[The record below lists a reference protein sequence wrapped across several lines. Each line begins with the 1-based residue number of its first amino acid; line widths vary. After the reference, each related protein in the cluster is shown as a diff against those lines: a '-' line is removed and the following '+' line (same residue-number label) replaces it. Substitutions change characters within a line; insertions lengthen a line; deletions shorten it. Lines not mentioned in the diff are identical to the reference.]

1 MIQLSDDTPHGADL
15 AALLVGLS
23 PELAEAI
30 ANLARERDH
39 LVLLHEALLEI
50 ERAPSLEAR
59 LRVVVSA
66 IRQIG
71 FGRVVVV
78 VLGDGDQQ
86 PRTLV
91 SAGYAPDEE
100 RELLGRLAPTDV
112 WRRRM
117 PELERFRVSGSY
129 YVDGRD
135 PWVVAELTDRIPSG
149 LPAGDDPDW
158 SPADLLIVPLRGSD
172 GRIVASLFLDDPDD
186 RRRPTLTR
194 VRTVELFGQQV
205 ANLVEQALLV
215 DLAQRRAERLQRLQE
230 VGTALARSLDERAIC
245 HEIARQVARVV
256 AADGILLLQP
266 DLELGETR
274 TLLRLV
280 NGQETPRAPVPLAA
294 GIVADVARSGRPS
307 RVVDYDSATNPLAV
321 ADDAI
326 PEGAAAASVLAV
338 PMLMGIRLVGVL
350 VVYSRDAGRYS
361 VEDEEVLL
369 TIGAQAASALTNAR
383 LYTESETERRQS
395 EALSEVARAVS
406 ESLRLGEVLQLI
418 LRHALALLRGE
429 GAAVALREDD
439 YLHIVAAVGS
449 ASLTAGMHV
458 PVNASVAGG
467 VVTSGHYA
475 ITNDA
480 NAEPRSY
487 RATQRVAN
495 ISKTVT
501 VPLIT
506 ARGVIG
512 VIAVNNRDA
521 DFTDADARVLQR
533 LADQVA
539 VAIVNARLFED
550 VATATQEWRVA
561 FDAIPSGMLV
571 LDEEGRIARFNARAL
586 QLASVGN
593 DQTLLGRRFA
603 EAVMHEPSGDSPDA
617 PIVRALRDG
626 VTVRATVRSLRRGKV
641 FDLVASPH
649 PSGGAVVTF
658 DDVTE
663 LHALTERHRR
673 VVETSTDAIVITD
686 LSRRIAFANPAA
698 TELFARDGELVGT
711 PVDDLLAPGQQDAVR
726 DRERM
731 AIAGRPQRY
740 EAVIVRPDGDQ
751 RIVSVSTAPLRDVG
765 QVTGVVA
772 SLRDVTDERRARD
785 AVALSESRYRNLFE
799 SASDLIYTLDRTG
812 GITSANEA
820 ACRTIGLPASEVL
833 GRNVTLFI
841 APADLDAARGHFESA
856 MRGESRR
863 YESRLRRASG
873 EERLMS
879 VTNSPIRHGQE
890 VIGILGIARD
900 VTDDRARAEALAR
913 SEARYTRL
921 VESASDA
928 IMTVDEEGNF
938 TSVNKAMEVAT
949 GKARDQLLGRHFTLL
964 LDQSPDRDKL
974 WVVFAEALRGH
985 RHRGEF
991 RWFDARGQLRTGSIM
1006 SAPIVEGD
1014 RVTGGLAVVRD
1025 VTDEQTLLQQLLQ
1038 QEKLAAIGQLVSGVA
1053 HELNNPLAGIMAFSQ
1068 LLLASETM
1076 DSDQRQAAETIQHEG
1091 KRAAKI
1097 VANLLTFARQ
1107 HPPERSLTNLNQV
1120 IRDTIALRRYGMQVA
1135 NVELEV
1141 ELDDHLPATWADP
1154 FQLQQVFL
1162 NLLTNAEHAVADNA
1176 GTKRITLRSAR
1187 VGALLLLTV
1196 GDNGPGIAAEGRD
1209 RIFNPFFTT
1218 KPVGQGTGLGLSI
1231 SDGIIR
1237 EHGGRIRVE
1246 SELGAGATF
1255 VVELPLVR
1263 TPDEDS
1269 AAADDRRLAARRC
1282 VLVVGGTDAA
1292 RHQLHKQLAD
1302 DGHDV
1307 DLAAT
1312 GDAAIRRVEQRKYD
1326 AVILDLRLPDM
1337 SGSRL
1342 YGRLIAMA
1350 PLVAERVVFLSE
1362 PGADAGDLEW
1372 VRGTGR
1378 AHLVKPF
1385 TPQTLAGVLFSGRTS

>member
-15 AALLVGLS
+15 AALLDGLS
-23 PELAEAI
+23 PDQADAI
-30 ANLARERDH
+30 ASLVRERDH
-39 LVLLHEALLEI
+39 LVLLHEALLEV
-50 ERAPSLEAR
+50 ERAPSLDAR
-59 LRVVVSA
+59 LRVFAAA
-66 IRQIG
+66 IRRIG
-71 FGRVVVV
+71 FGRVVL
-78 VLGDGDQQ
+78 VLRDADQQ

-91 SAGYAPDEE
+91 SAGFEPDEE
-100 RELLGRLAPTDV
+100 RELLGRLAPADV

-129 YVDGRD
+129 YLDGRD
-135 PWVVAELTDRIPSG
+135 PWVITEFTDRIPSRLG
-149 LPAGDDPDW
+149 PGDEPGW
-158 SPADLLIVPLRGSD
+158 SAADLLIVPLRGSD
-172 GRIVASLFLDDPDD
+172 GRMVATLFLDDPDD

-205 ANLVEQALLV
+205 ANLVEQALLF

-230 VGTALARSLDERAIC
+230 VGTALARSLDEREIC

-256 AADGILLLQP
+256 ATDGILLVQP
-266 DLELGETR
+266 DLEQGETR

-280 NGQETPRAPVPLAA
+280 NGQDSPRAPVPLAA
-294 GIVADVARSGRPS
+294 GVVAEVARSGRPV
-307 RVVDYDSATNPLAV
+307 RVTDYDAATNPLTA

-326 PEGAAAASVLAV
+326 PEGERAASVLAV

-350 VVYSRDAGRYS
+350 VVYSRDAGRYAAD
-361 VEDEEVLL
+361 DEEVLL
-369 TIGAQAASALTNAR
+369 TIGAQAASAITNAR

-429 GAAVALREDD
+429 GAALALREDD

-458 PVNASVAGG
+458 PVNASVSGG
-467 VVTSGHYA
+467 VVISGQYA

-480 NAEPRSY
+480 HADPRAY
-487 RATQRVAN
+487 RATQRVAQ

-539 VAIVNARLFED
+539 VAIVNARLFEE

-571 LDEEGRIARFNARAL
+571 LDEDGRIARFNARAL

-603 EAVMHEPSGDSPDA
+603 EAVMHEPSGDAPESP
-617 PIVRALRDG
+617 ILRALRDG
-626 VTVRATVRSLRRGKV
+626 VTARATVRSVKRGKV

-698 TELFARDGELVGT
+698 IELFAREGELVGT

-731 AIAGRPQRY
+731 ALAGRPQRY
-740 EAVIVRPDGDQ
+740 EAVIVRHDGDQ
-751 RIVSVSTAPLRDVG
+751 RIVSISTAPLRDVG

-799 SASDLIYTLDRTG
+799 SASDLIYTLDRNG
-812 GITSANEA
+812 GITSANDA

-841 APADLDAARGHFESA
+841 APDDLESTRAHFASA
-856 MRGESRR
+856 MRGESQR

-879 VTNSPIRHGQE
+879 VTTSPIRHGQE

-913 SEARYTRL
+913 SEAKYTRL

-949 GKARDQLLGRHFTLL
+949 GKPRDQLLGRHFTTL

-985 RHRGEF
+985 RHHAEF
-991 RWFDARGQLRTGSIM
+991 RWFDARGAQRTGSVM
-1006 SAPIVEGD
+1006 SAPIIESE
-1014 RVTGGLAVVRD
+1014 RVIGGLAVVRD
-1025 VTDEQTLLQQLLQ
+1025 VTDEQSLLQQLLQ

-1068 LLLASETM
+1068 LLLASPI
-1076 DSDQRQAAETIQHEG
+1076 DGDQRQAADTIQHEG

-1107 HPPERSLTNLNQV
+1107 HPPERSLANLNQV
-1120 IRDTIALRRYGMQVA
+1120 LRDTIALRRYGIQVA
-1135 NVELEV
+1135 NIELEV

-1162 NLLTNAEHAVADNA
+1162 NLLTNAEHAVAENA
-1176 GTKRITLRSAR
+1176 GAKRITLRSAR
-1187 VGALLLLTV
+1187 AGSLLLLSV
-1196 GDNGPGIAAEGRD
+1196 GDNGPGIPVEQRD

-1231 SDGIIR
+1231 SDGIVR

-1246 SELGAGATF
+1246 SELGVGATF
-1255 VVELPLVR
+1255 VVELPLVHAPR
-1263 TPDEDS
+1263 DGDDAS
-1269 AAADDRRLAARRC
+1269 GDDRRSSGRRC
-1282 VLVVGGTDAA
+1282 VLVVGGAEAA
-1292 RHQLHKQLAD
+1292 REALRQQLAD
-1302 DGHDV
+1302 HGHDV
-1307 DLAAT
+1307 ELAAT

-1342 YGRLIAMA
+1342 YGRLIATA
-1350 PLVAERVVFLSE
+1350 PLVAERVIFLSE
-1362 PGADAGDLEW
+1362 PGADDGDLEW

-1378 AHLVKPF
+1378 AHLTKPF
-1385 TPQTLAGVLFSGRTS
+1385 TPQTLAAMLFSGRTG